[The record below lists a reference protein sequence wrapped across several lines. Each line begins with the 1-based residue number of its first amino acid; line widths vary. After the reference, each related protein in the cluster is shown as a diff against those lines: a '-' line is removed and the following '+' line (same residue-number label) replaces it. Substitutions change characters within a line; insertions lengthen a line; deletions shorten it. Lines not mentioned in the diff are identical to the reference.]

1 MDAGVYKICQLEK
14 IESRRGSIFYVA
26 KRRPLFVAIVFGHAY
41 NKRESQMQRGMDM
54 NETKFLISEAAKTV
68 DVETHVLRYWEEEL
82 ALPIARNEMG
92 HRCYTKQDI
101 QIFLSIKELK
111 RKGFQLKSIKE
122 LIPVMRREAY
132 SLHSELSAEE
142 APKPLPEDKKEEFF
156 QILDKLLDQIKAM
169 NHQEE
174 RYKRLDAAIRS
185 HQQSRKLVAVT
196 KEQGKKRKKIK

>member
-1 MDAGVYKICQLEK
+1 
-14 IESRRGSIFYVA
+14 
-26 KRRPLFVAIVFGHAY
+26 
-41 NKRESQMQRGMDM
+41 MQRGMDM
-54 NETKFLISEAAKTV
+54 NETRFLISEAAKTV

-132 SLHSELSAEE
+132 SSHSEQEE
-142 APKPLPEDKKEEFF
+142 EPLQHVSEEKKEEFF
-156 QILDKLLDQIKAM
+156 QILDRLLDQIREM

-185 HQQSRKLVAVT
+185 HQQSRKMVAAT
-196 KEQGKKRKKIK
+196 REQGKKRKKIKQDSIK

>member
-1 MDAGVYKICQLEK
+1 
-14 IESRRGSIFYVA
+14 
-26 KRRPLFVAIVFGHAY
+26 
-41 NKRESQMQRGMDM
+41 MQRGRDM

-92 HRCYTKQDI
+92 HRCYTRQDI

-111 RKGFQLKSIKE
+111 RRGFQLKVIKE

-132 SLHSELSAEE
+132 SDKSEA
-142 APKPLPEDKKEEFF
+142 APKEESPKGLSEEKKEEFF
-156 QILDKLLDQIKAM
+156 QILDRLLNQVKLL

-185 HQQSRKLVAVT
+185 HQHSRKMVAAT
-196 KEQGKKRKKIK
+196 KEQGKKRKTFSKSV